1 MICLVETVIE
11 FFQHYFTPKMI
22 VFLISM
28 IPVLELRG
36 GLIAASIL
44 GVPWKEAALIG
55 IIGNAIPVPFIIYFI
70 EYILNFLSKHG
81 PIKGFASKMVTKGRE
96 KGAELS
102 HKYPNSI
109 WLGLLLFV
117 GIPLP
122 GTGAWTGSL
131 IAAFLGR
138 PPLKSMV
145 PIGLGLVLA
154 TTIML
159 MITYFVPSLFGF

>member
-1 MICLVETVIE
+1 MVETVIQ
-11 FFQHYFTPKMI
+11 FFQQYFTPKMI
-22 VFLISM
+22 VFIISM
-28 IPVLELRG
+28 IPILELRG
-36 GLIAASIL
+36 ALIAASIL
-44 GVPWKEAALIG
+44 GVPWKEAAGIA

-70 EYILNFLSKHG
+70 EYILNFLSKYG
-81 PIKGFASKMVTKGRE
+81 PIKGFASKMVLKGRQ

-102 HKYPNSI
+102 SKYPNSI

-138 PPLKSMV
+138 PPLKSMI
-145 PIGLGLVLA
+145 PIALGLALA
-154 TTIML
+154 TSIML